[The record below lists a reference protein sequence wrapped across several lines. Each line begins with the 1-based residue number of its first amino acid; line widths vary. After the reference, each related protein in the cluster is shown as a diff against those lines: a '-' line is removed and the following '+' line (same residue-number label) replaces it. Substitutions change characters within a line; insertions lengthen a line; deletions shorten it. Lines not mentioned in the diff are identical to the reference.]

1 MVYTHEIPCT
11 MYMYMYMCIQCT
23 CSIYIK
29 YWCMT
34 WYMYQVRHLLD
45 GRVYAIKKIHLT
57 DDPRMKERITREV
70 ELLSQMNHEN
80 VVRCGSYNCTSL
92 SPAVLCP
99 SLTSSHS
106 YIFSPLS
113 PPSLFLFLTFSLSPS
128 LLPFLFSLPPST
140 VRYYNAWM
148 ETYSEE
154 DLKSTSG
161 VHLEEEEEEEEE
173 DLSSD
178 NISVRVCTC
187 TCTCT
192 HSHVHV
198 CYSST

>member
-11 MYMYMYMCIQCT
+11 MYMCIQCT
-23 CSIYIK
+23 CSK

-92 SPAVLCP
+92 SLSCCPVPFPHLLSFVYILTPFP
-99 SLTSSHS
+99 SLSLSLSH
-106 YIFSPLS
+106 FLTFPLS
-113 PPSLFLFLTFSLSPS
+113 PPFPLFRPS
-128 LLPFLFSLPPST
+128 LHCQVLQCLDGNLF
-140 VRYYNAWM
+140 RGR
-148 ETYSEE
+148 SEE
-154 DLKSTSG
+154 
-161 VHLEEEEEEEEE
+161 H
-173 DLSSD
+173 
-178 NISVRVCTC
+178 
-187 TCTCT
+187 
-192 HSHVHV
+192 
-198 CYSST
+198 